1 VIALSEEIFVSLQ
14 VVLTTSVLLGVI
26 ATLVAGIIW
35 AITKV
40 LSRSEEKKK

>member
-1 VIALSEEIFVSLQ
+1 MISLSEEIFASLQ
-14 VVLTTSVLLGVI
+14 VVLITSVLLGAI

-40 LSRSEEKKK
+40 LSRSEKKK